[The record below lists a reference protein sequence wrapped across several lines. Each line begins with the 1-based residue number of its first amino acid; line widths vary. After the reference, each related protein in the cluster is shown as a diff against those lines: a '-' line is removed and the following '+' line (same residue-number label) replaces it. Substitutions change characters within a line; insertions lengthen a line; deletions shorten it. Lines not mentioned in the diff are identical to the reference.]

1 MLGGALLARVS
12 QLTKQSQY
20 RDLACESITYS
31 CTRQREDGSWLYGEE
46 PKFHWIDNFHT
57 GYNLDSL
64 RRYIDATDDRTFDD
78 RLMKGLRYLKEHFFE
93 DDGCPK
99 YYNDRKYPIDIQ
111 CAAQA
116 IDTLTFLSD
125 LDPTSL
131 PLAEKVA
138 QWTIDHMQGRDGH
151 FYYRDL
157 GWAMNKTP
165 MLHWGQ
171 GTMFKALAHLS
182 EELAA
187 NRGISS

>member
-1 MLGGALLARVS
+1 
-12 QLTKQSQY
+12 
-20 RDLACESITYS
+20 
-31 CTRQREDGSWLYGEE
+31 
-46 PKFHWIDNFHT
+46 
-57 GYNLDSL
+57 
-64 RRYIDATDDRTFDD
+64 
-78 RLMKGLRYLKEHFFE
+78 LRYLKEHFFE